1 MVDGA
6 ARGNPGAAGCGTA
19 IYDETGTVVKKLS
32 RYLGHAT
39 NTVAEYEGLLMGLEA
54 VFQLGR
60 RRIRVQTDSQL
71 LVRQL
76 KGQYRVKDEK
86 QATFERVM
94 TLLRQFDSVGIV
106 HVRR

>member
-1 MVDGA
+1 LGLPGADGEWLFMVAGA
-6 ARGNPGAAGCGTA
+6 ARGNPGAAGCGAA

-39 NTVAEYEGLLMGLEA
+39 NNVAEYEGLLMGLEA

-76 KGQYRVKDEK
+76 KVSIESKNKSASG
-86 QATFERVM
+86 F
-94 TLLRQFDSVGIV
+94 LNGL
-106 HVRR
+106 